1 MTLHWQLKFIMR
13 PDYVHFWYHL
23 NDHSSAPTLGIL
35 MRIPH
40 NQGMIC
46 IFAVFEAQLLGI
58 PVAKDIDCSRFYF
71 FDQILKISRKID
83 VHDAKSSIS
92 RERGFAFVDHSA
104 KGI

>member
-1 MTLHWQLKFIMR
+1 MH
-13 PDYVHFWYHL
+13 PDYVYFWYHL
-23 NDHSSAPTLGIL
+23 NDHSSASTLGIL

-46 IFAVFEAQLLGI
+46 IFVVFEAQLLAI
-58 PVAKDIDCSRFYF
+58 LVAKDTATSRFYF
-71 FDQILKISRKID
+71 FDQIVKILKKID

-92 RERGFAFVDHSA
+92 HERDFACVDHSA